1 MKTFKIIIMLLALA
15 LSANAKDKDFVQYV
29 NTLQGTNSNFGFSHG
44 NTFPA
49 TAMPYAQH
57 MWTPQTGPNG
67 EGFKY
72 LYADNKI
79 RGFGQSHQCSPW
91 VSDYAVYTFFPEV
104 GNLEVDPD
112 KRGAEFSHDNEIGK
126 PHYYSVKFN
135 NGIRTEFAP
144 TERGVHF
151 RFSYPKTGD
160 AWLIVDGY
168 TDMSDIT
175 IDPEKRQVRGWVNNQ
190 RFVNNSKNFRNYFVI
205 QFDQPFAD
213 YGIWEG
219 EKKQTFPK
227 QTTGHGKRYG
237 AYLKFKKGAKVQA
250 KAASSYITPEQAQLT
265 LDTELG
271 QDKNIEVTKKR
282 GFETWNK
289 LLGRIEV
296 ESDNVED
303 LRTFYSCLFRANLFS
318 RKFYEIKADG
328 TPYYYSPYDGK
339 IYDGYMFTDNGF
351 WDTFRSQFPLTNILH
366 PTQQGKYMQALL
378 DAQKQFGWLPSW
390 SFPGETGGMCGNHS
404 ISLLADAWAKGIRT
418 FDPDSALVAYAHE
431 SMNKGPLG
439 GANGRA
445 GWKEY
450 WQLGFVAFPESH
462 GSVTQTL
469 EYTYDD
475 WCAYNLAKSIGNKHY
490 ERVFAKQMFN
500 YKNLWDKDT
509 QFFRGRLIN
518 GNFYEPF
525 DPLAWGGP
533 YTEGN
538 AWHYIWSVFH
548 DVEGLIRLF
557 GSDEAFCNKMDA
569 LFAHNTDVHPAWY
582 GGMIHEMKEMQA
594 ANMGQ
599 YAHGNQPCQ
608 HMPYLYSYA
617 GQPWKTQYWVRQIMS
632 RLYNATEN
640 GFPGDEDQG
649 GMSAWYVLSALGF
662 YAVTPGT
669 TEYVIGS
676 PLFKKATITMENGN
690 KFVIEAENNSKD
702 NVYIQNGTLNGT
714 SLDKNYI
721 TYDDIAKGGTM
732 KFTMGAEPNKQ
743 RNITKKSAP
752 YSVSTAM
759 RSEFRRPNRR

>member
-1 MKTFKIIIMLLALA
+1 MKTFKIVIMFLALA
-15 LSANAKDKDFVQYV
+15 LSASAKDKDFVQYV

-160 AWLIVDGY
+160 AWLIIDGY
-168 TDMSDIT
+168 TAMSDIT

-219 EKKQTFPK
+219 ENKQTFPK
-227 QTTGHGKRYG
+227 QTIGNGKRYG

-250 KAASSYITPEQAQLT
+250 KAASSYITSEQAQLT
-265 LDTELG
+265 LDMELG
-271 QDKNIEVTKKR
+271 KDKNFDVTKQR

-289 LLGRIEV
+289 LLSRIEV
-296 ESDNVED
+296 ESDNVDD

-318 RKFYEIKADG
+318 RKFYEMKADG

-431 SMNKGPLG
+431 VMNKGPLG

-450 WQLGFVAFPESH
+450 WQLGYVAFPESH

-475 WCAYNLAKSIGNKHY
+475 WCAYQLAKSIGNKFY
-490 ERVFAKQMFN
+490 QQVFAKQMFN
-500 YKNLWDKDT
+500 YKNLWDKNT
-509 QFFRGRLIN
+509 GFFRGRHTN
-518 GNFYEPF
+518 GKFYEPF
-525 DPLAWGGP
+525 DPIAWGGP

-557 GSDEAFCNKMDA
+557 GSDEAFCQKMDSV
-569 LFAHNTDVHPAWY
+569 FSHNNDVHPAWY

-599 YAHGNQPCQ
+599 YAHGNQPIQ
-608 HMPYLYSYA
+608 HMPYLYCYA

-632 RLYNATEN
+632 RLYNGTEN

-649 GMSAWYVLSALGF
+649 GMSSWYVLSALGF

-669 TEYVIGS
+669 TQYVIGS
-676 PLFKKATITMENGN
+676 PLFKKATITMENGK
-690 KFVIEAENNSKD
+690 KFTIEAENNSKD
-702 NVYIQNGTLNGT
+702 NVYIQSGTLNGA

-721 TYDDIAKGGTM
+721 TYDDIANGGTM

-743 RNITKKSAP
+743 RNITKQSAP

>member
-1 MKTFKIIIMLLALA
+1 MKTKITIMLLALA
-15 LSANAKDKDFVQYV
+15 FSASAKEKDFVQYV

-104 GNLEVDPD
+104 GDLEVDPD
-112 KRGAEFSHDNEIGK
+112 KRGAEFSHDNETGK

-160 AWLIVDGY
+160 AWLIIDGY

-175 IDPEKRQVRGWVNNQ
+175 IDPDKRQVRGWVNNQ
-190 RFVNNSKNFRNYFVI
+190 RFVNHSKNFRNYFVI

-219 EKKQTFPK
+219 EKKQTFPQQK
-227 QTTGHGKRYG
+227 TGGGKRYG

-250 KAASSYITPEQAQLT
+250 KAASSYITSEQAQHT
-265 LDTELG
+265 LNTELG
-271 QDKNIEVTKKR
+271 NDKNLETTKKR

-318 RKFYEIKADG
+318 RKFYEIKPDG

-366 PTQQGKYMQALL
+366 PTQQGRYMQSML
-378 DAQKQFGWLPSW
+378 DAYKQFGWLPSW

-404 ISLLADAWAKGIRT
+404 ISLFSDAWAKGIRT
-418 FDPDSALVAYAHE
+418 FNPDSALVAYAHE
-431 SMNKGPLG
+431 AMNKGPLG

-450 WQLGFVAFPESH
+450 FEIGYVAFPESH

-475 WCAYNLAKSIGNKHY
+475 WCAYQLAKSVGNKFY

-509 QFFRGRLIN
+509 RFFRGRLIN
-518 GNFYEPF
+518 GRFYEPF
-525 DPLAWGGP
+525 DPIAWGGP

-557 GSDEAFCNKMDA
+557 GSDEAFCQKMDSV
-569 LFAHNTDVHPAWY
+569 FSHNNEVHPAWY

-599 YAHGNQPCQ
+599 YAHGNQPVQ

-632 RLYNATEN
+632 RLYNGTEN

-649 GMSAWYVLSALGF
+649 GMSSWYVLSALGL

-669 TEYVIGS
+669 NQYVIGS

-690 KFVIEAENNSKD
+690 KFTIEAENNSKE
-702 NVYIQNGTLNGT
+702 NVYIQSGTLNGT
-714 SLDKNYI
+714 NLDKNYI
-721 TYDDIAKGGTM
+721 TYDAINNGGNL
-732 KFTMGAEPNKQ
+732 KFVMGAQPNKQ
-743 RNITKKSAP
+743 RNVEKASAP
-752 YSVSTAM
+752 YSVSAAM
-759 RSEFRRPNRR
+759 RTENDQ